1 MPNFS
6 LIIYDKPRKWITDSR
21 AQGIGWE
28 EIKYGR
34 RRDCAGL
41 QSFLEIQKEINSEQS
56 KIIAYYKKLIDDLKS

>member
-6 LIIYDKPRKWITDSR
+6 LMIYDKPRKWITDSR

-34 RRDCAGL
+34 RRDYAGL
-41 QSFLEIQKEINSEQS
+41 QSFLEIQKEILE
-56 KIIAYYKKLIDDLKS
+56 KAA